1 MELIPYDDIT
11 GDGAKHQLITLLKIG
26 GVAVSQANWTT
37 RWWQAVM
44 VSASGVTRLGNSN
57 VSATNGIPIG
67 VSANGQFLPL
77 SSQVS
82 EIYDL
87 SQVYVIIASGDVMS
101 VARAV

>member
-1 MELIPYDDIT
+1 
-11 GDGAKHQLITLLKIG
+11 
-26 GVAVSQANWTT
+26 
-37 RWWQAVM
+37 
-44 VSASGVTRLGNSN
+44 